1 MMSTQSQAIERLQT
15 FFADRATR
23 PGFLARRLLGTARP
37 EDDRLATMLCGER
50 RSRTRLN
57 GSIGESLVD
66 TAWAA
71 WEMMDLGLDVFH
83 GGLTR
88 LVSWVLA
95 FLETAPS
102 ETVSTPLVLPNG
114 SVIEGSADATF
125 AAECLGLRVLLR
137 ARQEERPRVQRRVE
151 RVLSLWPTVSDELAA
166 SALGVVAIAP
176 APYRD
181 SLPSFVERFQAAQQ
195 PDGAWRDAGL
205 FHALESLLLAGI
217 RPARAVIER
226 AVPALLQ
233 RQRTDGSFDDPPH
246 EERALIGL
254 RALLVSEED
263 GKAR

>member
-1 MMSTQSQAIERLQT
+1 MMSTQSQAIERLQA

-23 PGFLARRLLGTARP
+23 PGFVARRLLGAARP
-37 EDDRLATMLCGER
+37 DDERLAEMLCGER
-50 RSRTRLN
+50 RSRTRLD
-57 GSIGESLVD
+57 GSIDGSLVD

-71 WEMMDLGLDVFH
+71 WEMMDLGLDALH

-102 ETVSTPLVLPNG
+102 ETVPTPLVLPNG
-114 SVIEGSADATF
+114 TVIEGAAEATF

-137 ARQEERPRVQRRVE
+137 GRQDERPRVQRRVE

-181 SLPSFVERFQAAQQ
+181 SLPAFVERFQAAQRA
-195 PDGAWRDAGL
+195 DGSWSDAGL
-205 FHALESLLLAGI
+205 FHVLESLLLAGI

-233 RQRTDGSFDDPPH
+233 GQRDDGSFDDPPH

-254 RALLVSEED
+254 RAILVSQED
-263 GKAR
+263 GSGR